1 MNKITFPRTDVDG
14 ISHTKEQFLNFYC
27 GKIEKNIRDRLQE
40 IKFRKP
46 KEKAIIIDII
56 ASLHDI
62 LIAPPSQLNKY
73 ASHYRMMFRG
83 VASSRQGKVRGQ
95 IAAAFNYDNYRKTV
109 LVAIAKMLNIKT
121 CPYCNMH
128 YTLYAEEGTRAVD
141 RLARLQFDHFI
152 DKSKHPMLSM
162 SFFNLIPSCAV
173 CNQGKSKTP
182 LPGKFNPYS
191 HAIASAFRFEVDDPV
206 IFFAGSS
213 AKDVVDINLAP
224 KIGYSKQDIDDYNS
238 VFHLKALY
246 GRHKDIVNETFDK
259 AYTESYY
266 CNPSTHFSRLGAD
279 AQAYIEKL
287 WYGVSLSEND
297 IETRPMSKFIIDMR
311 HQALIEKA
319 NGLKI

>member
-14 ISHTKEQFLNFYC
+14 ISHTKEQVLNCYC
-27 GKIEKNIRDRLQE
+27 GKIEKNICDRLQE

-46 KEKAIIIDII
+46 KEKAIIKDII

-83 VASSRQGKVRGQ
+83 VASSRQGKVRGR

-128 YTLYAEEGTRAVD
+128 YTLYAEEGIRAVD

-182 LPGKFNPYS
+182 LPTKFNPYS

-206 IFFAGSS
+206 KFFAGSC
-213 AKDVVDINLAP
+213 AN
-224 KIGYSKQDIDDYNS
+224 
-238 VFHLKALY
+238 
-246 GRHKDIVNETFDK
+246 
-259 AYTESYY
+259 
-266 CNPSTHFSRLGAD
+266 
-279 AQAYIEKL
+279 
-287 WYGVSLSEND
+287 ND
-297 IETRPMSKFIIDMR
+297 T
-311 HQALIEKA
+311 LI
-319 NGLKI
+319 